1 MQRHSAAITALTMTV
16 LLSLPTTTPVHATTI
31 ERCERA
37 DRNITLVVPAANVQ
51 AFRTFVRAY
60 SDQNGL
66 RLFQADEAADSALL
80 SQTIHTNNWSWG
92 ILVMTIMGAADASA
106 SFEGGT
112 ACNKDLPIAHK
123 KAWKQFIAAAGAN
136 GYQATHAEPGF
147 LKSPSETDSGSS
159 ER

>member
-1 MQRHSAAITALTMTV
+1 MQGLSAAIAALTMIV
-16 LLSLPTTTPVHATTI
+16 FLSSPTATPAHATTI

-37 DRNITLVVPAANVQ
+37 DRNTTFLVPAAKVQ

-66 RLFQADEAADSALL
+66 RLFADETADNAVL
-80 SQTIHTNNWSWG
+80 SQIIHTSNWSWG
-92 ILVMTIMGAADASA
+92 IVVLTIGGAADASA

-136 GYQATHAEPGF
+136 GYQTTHAKPGF
-147 LKSPSETDSGSS
+147 LKFPRETDKGSS